1 MWVNVVADHA
11 RGIGSGQR
19 MVPPPVALHN
29 SGQIPHRG
37 KEPEG
42 TLPAMSLEAVAWQPL
57 RNGLEFLG
65 ELWLLLIDSLRRLPT
80 PPFEWRETIGQMAFV
95 GVASLPIVT
104 LTSFFSGSV
113 IALYLAQFLSQ
124 YGATQFIGGTVG
136 LSVTREMGPVLAGIT
151 VAARCG
157 SSMASQ
163 IGSMAVTE
171 QIDALKMLSVHPTK
185 FLVVPRLVACVTMLP
200 VLGLLSVYSASIGGY
215 VVTKA
220 RGVPG
225 SIFVDSYQQYTGLA
239 DLWSGM
245 IKTPVFG
252 IIIAL
257 VACQQGLRT
266 RNGAV
271 GVGKATTNAVVI
283 GIVLVYLADF
293 VIASLQY

>member
-1 MWVNVVADHA
+1 MSIEAA
-11 RGIGSGQR
+11 GLQ
-19 MVPPPVALHN
+19 PV
-29 SGQIPHRG
+29 R
-37 KEPEG
+37 
-42 TLPAMSLEAVAWQPL
+42 
-57 RNGLEFLG
+57 RGLEFLG

-80 PPFEWRETIGQMAFV
+80 PPFEWRETVGQMAFV

-113 IALYLAQFLSQ
+113 IALYLSEFLQ
-124 YGATQFIGGTVG
+124 RYGATQFVGGTVG

-185 FLVVPRLVACVTMLP
+185 FLVVPRLVACLTMVP
-200 VLGLLSVYSASIGGY
+200 VLGLASVYAASIGGY
-215 VVTKA
+215 LVSGA
-220 RGVPG
+220 RGVSG
-225 SIFVDSYQQYTGLA
+225 QIFVDSYKQYTAVSDLASGLV
-239 DLWSGM
+239 
-245 IKTPVFG
+245 KTPVFG
-252 IIIAL
+252 MIIAL

-266 RNGAV
+266 KNGAV
-271 GVGKATTNAVVI
+271 GVGRATTNAVVI